1 MSRQACLI
9 VQLIVEFVLF
19 SVYIKFPSKL
29 VINKKNGNHDSLL
42 LTVLICVAL
51 GVFN

>member
-19 SVYIKFPSKL
+19 FVYIKFPSKL
-29 VINKKNGNHDSLL
+29 LINKKKRQSWFIVINRVNLRC
-42 LTVLICVAL
+42 IRR
-51 GVFN
+51 F